1 MIQKERTCA
10 ACHQAVTCPGGA
22 TLAREQIQAADK
34 EHVLN
39 AVGTA
44 ATAMRARLGEPHNSI
59 QKLNRPLE
67 QATTPSLEALQNYN
81 EGYNEMTQGHFL
93 AAIPLFER
101 AIALDPN
108 FAMAYYGMAMA
119 FNVAGDTGR
128 QAEYIR
134 KAFALID
141 RVSEYE
147 RYHIAAGYYDAAEF
161 QKILDHKGA
170 PVGPVHGAFRI
181 GDCTTRSPTW
191 GWRVPLFSRATRRKP
206 GRRSRTS
213 SNYGRT
219 PTGIS
224 LFSSKQRKT
233 TRHYVSFTPKEYIR
247 NQR

>member
-1 MIQKERTCA
+1 M
-10 ACHQAVTCPGGA
+10 
-22 TLAREQIQAADK
+22 
-34 EHVLN
+34 N

-81 EGYNEMTQGHFL
+81 EGYDEMTQRHFL

-141 RVSEYE
+141 HVSEYE
-147 RYHIAAGYYDAAEF
+147 RYHIAAGYYEWTGESDKAIDAYR
-161 QKILDHKGA
+161 LDSGNY
-170 PVGPVHGAFRI
+170 P
-181 GDCTTRSPTW
+181 RSWHFPNN
-191 GWRVPLFSRATRRKP
+191 LSE
-206 GRRSRTS
+206 
-213 SNYGRT
+213 NYINLGKFEE
-219 PTGIS
+219 G
-224 LFSSKQRKT
+224 L
-233 TRHYVSFTPKEYIR
+233 KEG
-247 NQR
+247 